1 MSPSEMGA
9 FHFQDVPESAVLY
22 VPQGAKSAFESDAT
36 WGTVFKTIKEYDVA
50 GIHNAVTASDFKSD
64 RIYTL
69 DGRFVGTD
77 INALTKGMYVV
88 NGKKILK

>member
-1 MSPSEMGA
+1 MGA

-50 GIHNAVTASDFKSD
+50 GISNAVTASDVESD
-64 RIYTL
+64 RVYTL
-69 DGRFVGTD
+69 DGRYVGND
-77 INALTKGMYVV
+77 IKRLPKGVYVV
-88 NGKKILK
+88 NGKKLLR